1 MALVLNG
8 TSDTIT
14 GLQINSANI
23 VDGSITNSDLATGV
37 GGKILQEVQTVKT
50 DTFSQSSVTKNTFS
64 NDTGLNVTITPSSN
78 SNKIRLTG
86 TVNLAASVN
95 TVGHGIG
102 LFKNGS
108 IITGATGDA
117 SGSNRSRVMQQN
129 WSDTSYTGQISCL
142 PFDFTDSPSTTS
154 AITYGI
160 RLIALTSSSTSD
172 LYLNRS
178 RSISDDE
185 GYKGMTISVITA
197 MEIAV

>member
-1 MALVLNG
+1 MSQLKV
-8 TSDTIT
+8 
-14 GLQINSANI
+14 NSI
-23 VDGSITNSDLATGV
+23 VPV
-37 GGKILQEVQTVKT
+37 GGLPSGSNGGIIQVKQTVKT

-86 TVNLAASVN
+86 TVNLAASVDV
-95 TVGHGIG
+95 VGHGIG

-117 SGSNRSRVMQQN
+117 SGSNRSRVMHQN
-129 WSDTSYTGQISCL
+129 FVVTSYTGQISCL
-142 PFDFTDSPSTTS
+142 PFDFIDSPATTS
-154 AITYGI
+154 AVTYGI

-185 GYKGMTISVITA
+185 AYKGMTISVITA
-197 MEIAV
+197 MEVTV